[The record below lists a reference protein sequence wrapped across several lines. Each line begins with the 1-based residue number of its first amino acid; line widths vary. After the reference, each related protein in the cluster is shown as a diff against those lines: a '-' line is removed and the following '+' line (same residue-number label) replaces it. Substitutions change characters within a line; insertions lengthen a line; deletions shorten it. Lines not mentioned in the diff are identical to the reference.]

1 MPGGFDPVLTDIL
14 EGVEKRGEHEIDW
27 LILLN
32 TSFRREAGR
41 PSPESQLRAWEQEHG
56 LTHTTS
62 NEQHGKKIVQLLR
75 FRRASK
81 A

>member
-1 MPGGFDPVLTDIL
+1 MAERFDPILKDIL

-27 LILLN
+27 LILLDMCF
-32 TSFRREAGR
+32 SRAAGR

-75 FRRASK
+75 FRRARK
-81 A
+81 E